1 MLGPSR
7 FQEADYHYFENILG
21 RQLSEKEIYFLENI
35 LDLWL
40 QKRTLLSG
48 YFINQKDLHDGALR
62 FKTDVEIRRVA
73 MDGSWSFE
81 NGNIM
86 RSFALNGAYPSHM
99 LFCWTFSPTR
109 TLYKQFWDKEQK
121 KLERCGIRIHSCLLT
136 QEIKRKRQGEIL
148 VFGID
153 SSNHTYR
160 TLLTGCDL
168 YILKIPVPGV
178 SLKHET
184 VLRDIFLKY
193 WKMEAIQFC
202 ISHQ

>member
-1 MLGPSR
+1 MLGPLR
-7 FQEADYHYFENILG
+7 FEEADYHYFENILG

-86 RSFALNGAYPSHM
+86 IY
-99 LFCWTFSPTR
+99 
-109 TLYKQFWDKEQK
+109 
-121 KLERCGIRIHSCLLT
+121 
-136 QEIKRKRQGEIL
+136 
-148 VFGID
+148 
-153 SSNHTYR
+153 
-160 TLLTGCDL
+160 
-168 YILKIPVPGV
+168 
-178 SLKHET
+178 
-184 VLRDIFLKY
+184 
-193 WKMEAIQFC
+193 
-202 ISHQ
+202 